1 MVFTY
6 GELSDDLNIKPY
18 LPLFSFLWK
27 VYKEL
32 GWEDGLD
39 NYEAMGA
46 ESIYKFFETRLNE
59 SILTA
64 KDVMA
69 NKIEIPEKI
78 LSYILMLPNTPIRSD
93 LSIGINKLF
102 GGDSCDV
109 TFCAVNDTD
118 NSVLALLNCHE
129 EDGIPVDWWMIKED
143 DELLDRRHMK
153 YGHKLRDIPKKAKN
167 IKMGAVRLQDVLKDI
182 RNERT
187 PQWSDSGY
195 FSATLLSSWAIN
207 LLCVPSNYEA
217 LGDMY
222 DGWASKELYGL
233 PDYTF
238 ALLPFP
244 TAFSMFLMQGRDG
257 FMMKLG
263 SLTTQLKLYVLPWE
277 EENYNIIKTRA
288 PGVFNMYKKSIETE
302 GVPFPIQSLNSEYP
316 NIKKKDPNIK
326 FDRTYPSGQRIML
339 EDLGLTFDEF
349 TKGVYLNID
358 NETTPQKVGKET
370 IISRGIG
377 RNTVFT

>member
-1 MVFTY
+1 MVYMY
-6 GELSDDLNIKPY
+6 GDIPEELQIKPY

-32 GWEDGLD
+32 GWDDGLD

-46 ESIYKFFETRLNE
+46 ESIYAFFETRLNE

-64 KDVMA
+64 KDVLA
-69 NKIEIPEKI
+69 DKFPEPEKI
-78 LSYILMLPNTPIRSD
+78 MSYILMLPNLPIRSD
-93 LSIGINKLF
+93 LSLGINKLF

-118 NSVLALLNCHE
+118 NTILALLNCHE
-129 EDGIPVDWWMIKED
+129 EDGIPVDWWMIRED

-153 YGHKLRDIPKKAKN
+153 YGYKLRDIPKKAKN
-167 IKMGAVRLQDVLKDI
+167 MKKGAIMLQEVLKDI
-182 RNERT
+182 RNERS

-195 FSATLLSSWAIN
+195 FSATLKSSWAIN
-207 LLCVPSNYEA
+207 LLCIPSNYEA

-263 SLTTQLKLYVLPWE
+263 SLTTQLNQYILPWE
-277 EENYNIIKTRA
+277 EENYQIIQTRA
-288 PGVFNMYKKSIETE
+288 PGVFNMYKNSIETE
-302 GVPFPIQSLNSEYP
+302 GIHFPIQSLHSEYP
-316 NIKKKDPNIK
+316 NMKLKDPNIK
-326 FDRTYPSGQRIML
+326 FDRTYPEGQRIML
-339 EDLGLTFDEF
+339 EDLEVTFKEF
-349 TKGVYLNID
+349 TQGIYLNI
-358 NETTPQKVGKET
+358 NHETEPQKVTKEH
-370 IISRGIG
+370 IISKGIG
-377 RNTVFT
+377 RETIFM